1 MANISKLLRIIE
13 KLKKEEGALF
23 ERYPDEKSIDKVI
36 DEFTTIITR
45 RQDVEKPVNR
55 LELIKLILDLKVL
68 GLENVKKMY
77 EVCGYPFNYKKTLG
91 DYYDEALRI
100 FVENNLFDGNLPD
113 NYRYVYEINSID
125 IVDNYEKYEYV
136 LKNIILTLYKMKFGK
151 INGEEA

>member
-68 GLENVKKMY
+68 SNE
-77 EVCGYPFNYKKTLG
+77 PT
-91 DYYDEALRI
+91 LRI
-100 FVENNLFDGNLPD
+100 LDAPNP
-113 NYRYVYEINSID
+113 
-125 IVDNYEKYEYV
+125 V
-136 LKNIILTLYKMKFGK
+136 LT
-151 INGEEA
+151 